1 MTAPADAVLSTPGL
15 IAFWDFQ
22 EPAGT
27 PRRARGPHALE
38 LREHAD
44 GRPVA
49 RGDRGPFGAHSA
61 RFDGTGWLS
70 IPRQAVG
77 PLDRHG
83 PQAQVT
89 VLAWL
94 RRAEKARREC
104 QAVAGIWDET
114 HKHRQY
120 CLFLDLTIWDSGHQA
135 CGHVSYLGGP
145 TPGYRWCMDAAIGAT
160 PIALG
165 GWRFVAFTYNAL
177 AARILLDGRVDVRE
191 GFNPFSYP
199 HGLHDGGGEG
209 GEFTVGAVHRLESW
223 GNFFHGDLGGLAI
236 VDRGL
241 SADEVAALHARV
253 PLPG

>member
-1 MTAPADAVLSTPGL
+1 MPTPANAVLALPGL
-15 IAFWDFQ
+15 LAFWDFH
-22 EPAGT
+22 EAPGS
-27 PRRARGPHALE
+27 PRRARGPHPFE
-38 LREHAD
+38 LREHPD

-49 RGDRGPFGAHSA
+49 RAAAGPFGAHAA
-61 RFDGTGWLS
+61 RFDGTGWLE

-77 PLDRHG
+77 SLDRHG

-94 RRAEKARREC
+94 RRAAKPQREC

-120 CLFLDLTIWDSGHQA
+120 CLFLDLTIWNSGQQA

-145 TPGYRWCMDAAIGAT
+145 TPGYRWCMDTAIGGSEL
-160 PIALG
+160 ALDR
-165 GWRFVAFTYNAL
+165 WVCIAFTYNAL
-177 AARILLDGRVDVRE
+177 SARILVDGRLDPRE

-209 GEFTVGAVHRLESW
+209 GAFTVGAVHRGESW

-241 SADEVAALHARV
+241 TEAEVAAVHAQV
-253 PLPG
+253 PLPH